1 MSASAGWPAVGVAE
15 VVTTAAVAVGAR
27 SALAPV
33 EAPAVV
39 EAPDERL
46 DPRYDVIVW
55 DDPVNLMSYVVLVL
69 RRVFGHPVD
78 RARRLMLQVHH
89 EGRAVV
95 ATEAREPAELHLAQL
110 HAAGLTATL
119 ERAA

>member
-46 DPRYDVIVW
+46 DPRYDVIAMV
-55 DDPVNLMSYVVLVL
+55 DEPRGNAYSLGQRTAGFTAAPVVRKVVMRIGPMLGIYPDAN
-69 RRVFGHPVD
+69 RDVD
-78 RARRLMLQVHH
+78 ISDLEPLLWRPRA
-89 EGRAVV
+89 
-95 ATEAREPAELHLAQL
+95 
-110 HAAGLTATL
+110 
-119 ERAA
+119 ER